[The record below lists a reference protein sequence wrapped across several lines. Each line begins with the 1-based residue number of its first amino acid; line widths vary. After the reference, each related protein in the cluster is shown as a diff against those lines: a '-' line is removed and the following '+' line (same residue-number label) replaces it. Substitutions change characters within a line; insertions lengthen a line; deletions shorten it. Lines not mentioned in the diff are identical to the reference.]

1 MTKINTMENQKHT
14 KWADKK
20 RYLWLFGP
28 IVPISILIMCYLFSL
43 YPNNTWILTY
53 GALMLYVIVPAL
65 DVILGQ
71 DTNNPPESAV
81 AELENDLYYRIIVY
95 SYVPLQLLTTV
106 SCIYLAVQANT
117 TITQIVLLTLTAGGI
132 NGIGIVVGHELGHK
146 TRLFDQ
152 WMAKIGLSTCVYG
165 HFFVE
170 HNWGHHVNVATPED
184 PASSRLGESFWEFL
198 PRTVFG
204 SLKSAQHIEGKRLER
219 LGKSKWSLSN
229 HNLQTWIISAILFA
243 VMTIWL
249 GWFALALL
257 IAQAIFGFS
266 LLEVVN
272 YLEHYGLL
280 REKNPRTGR
289 YVPCNPQH
297 SWNSNNILTNLFI
310 YQLQRHSDHHANPHR
325 SYQALR
331 HFDESPQLPSGY
343 ATMILVAYIPW
354 LWFKVMD
361 KRVAAHYNYDLTR
374 AHIHEKKRAYYLNSP
389 LHRANQS
396 QDNNSVPSIL

>member
-1 MTKINTMENQKHT
+1 MTKINTMENQQQE
-14 KWADKK
+14 KWKDKN

-28 IVPISILIMCYLFSL
+28 MLPISILIMCYLFSL
-43 YPNNTWILTY
+43 YPNNTWILSY
-53 GALMLYVIVPAL
+53 GAFMLYVIVPVL
-65 DVILGQ
+65 DIILGQ

-81 AELENDLYYRIIVY
+81 PQLENDLYYRLIVY

-106 SCIYLAVQANT
+106 FCIYLAIQPST
-117 TITQIVLLTLTAGGI
+117 TVAQIILLTLTAGGI

-198 PRTVFG
+198 PRTVLG
-204 SLKSAQHIEGKRLER
+204 SLKSAQHIETKRLKR

-243 VMTIWL
+243 AITIWL

-374 AHIHEKKRAYYLNSP
+374 AHIHERKRAYYLNSP

-396 QDNNSVPSIL
+396 QGNNSVPSIL